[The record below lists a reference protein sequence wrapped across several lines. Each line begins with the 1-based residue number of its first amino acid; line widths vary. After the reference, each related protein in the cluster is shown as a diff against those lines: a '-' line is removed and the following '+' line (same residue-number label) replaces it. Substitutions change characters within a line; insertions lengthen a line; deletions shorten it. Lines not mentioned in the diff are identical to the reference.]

1 MSDTSKIEEEM
12 PRWVG
17 PQRPLRHK
25 FEFRPGDLE
34 EREAAWEAREREL
47 RHYLERQEERKAK
60 AKREGKRR
68 FITYLVVSSSSIL
81 LFLFLVFQRKLF

>member
-1 MSDTSKIEEEM
+1 MSDRLKIEEEM

-17 PQRPLRHK
+17 PQRPLRHR

-68 FITYLVVSSSSIL
+68 FITCLLVSSSSIL
-81 LFLFLVFQRKLF
+81 LFLFLIFQRKLF